1 MPSWQSYILDPFL
14 RVSVKSRLGKVGSPA
29 AARAAFERSAPPLP
43 RGAKTTPGQLGGVPG
58 EWVESGGVPIGTILY
73 LHGGGYFA
81 CSPHTH
87 RAITGGLAV
96 RGFRVFAANY
106 RLAPEHPFPAAL
118 DDALSIYRA
127 LPGAGI
133 APGALAIAGDSA
145 GGGLTLATL
154 LAAKAAGLPMPAAA
168 LLFSPWTDLAGTGAT
183 LKSNLK
189 RDPMLVGSR
198 IGEAAGFYLNGANPK
213 NPLISPLYGDL
224 AGLPPL
230 LIQVGETEVL
240 RDDSTRLAE
249 AARAAGVP
257 VNLKIWPNVPHVWQ
271 LFQSF
276 LPEARAAI
284 GEAAAFAKA
293 NVSQALAPVAGS
305 A

>member
-1 MPSWQSYILDPFL
+1 MASWQAHFLDMFMRVRVKRGL
-14 RVSVKSRLGKVGSPA
+14 RGLADVDQARRVLAGA
-29 AARAAFERSAPPLP
+29 ALPDPEGVAFRPD
-43 RGAKTTPGQLGGVPG
+43 TVGGVAG
-58 EWVESGGVPIGTILY
+58 EWVTAPGTPKATLLY